1 MTFDFCRICKRNN
14 SEGKKH
20 LYTKLHQGNLLNI
33 LNKEITKYKKYRIFL
48 KDITIVYDVNKQPDF
63 WCFFCE
69 VNVEITF
76 KNVDEKQIICEHIFE
91 HIVTK
96 NHHDNVIKY
105 FKDQKADCKLINNF
119 ILKKD
124 EIDKFRR
131 RSKELQKK
139 NQLKKE
145 ERELKSNVNQESN
158 NISISIL
165 DKNDKMEIKFENFN
179 NNNSTVKPIINN
191 KLNIN
196 EEKKKKRDQLTRIK
210 VPPLKPGEGNVF
222 EEGSVP
228 PWLQDDDDMKFS
240 GNTNKTE
247 IGPSL
252 DAFLAAKKLEKK
264 KKLNPNRVG
273 ANFDRE
279 SAVGKD
285 WVPNFGR
292 VWNNG
297 TRNRSQKQY
306 KKEMK
311 SIEKTGKKQ
320 K

>member
-33 LNKEITKYKKYRIFL
+33 LNKEIT
-48 KDITIVYDVNKQPDF
+48 QPDF
-63 WCFFCE
+63 WCLFCE

-91 HIVTK
+91 HMVTK

-139 NQLKKE
+139 NKLKKE

-158 NISISIL
+158 NINVNLPSS
-165 DKNDKMEIKFENFN
+165 FENLVA
-179 NNNSTVKPIINN
+179 S
-191 KLNIN
+191 
-196 EEKKKKRDQLTRIK
+196 QLTRIK

-311 SIEKTGKKQ
+311 SIEKTGKKNN
-320 K
+320 

>member
-1 MTFDFCRICKRNN
+1 M
-14 SEGKKH
+14 
-20 LYTKLHQGNLLNI
+20 LTK
-33 LNKEITKYKKYRIFL
+33 NKLF
-48 KDITIVYDVNKQPDF
+48 
-63 WCFFCE
+63 
-69 VNVEITF
+69 
-76 KNVDEKQIICEHIFE
+76 
-91 HIVTK
+91 VTK

-158 NISISIL
+158 NISVNLPSSFENLAASRPENQSLSMSNIQDLPISIL

-196 EEKKKKRDQLTRIK
+196 EEKKKKRDL
-210 VPPLKPGEGNVF
+210 PPLKPGEGNVF

>member
-1 MTFDFCRICKRNN
+1 M
-14 SEGKKH
+14 
-20 LYTKLHQGNLLNI
+20 LTK
-33 LNKEITKYKKYRIFL
+33 NKLF
-48 KDITIVYDVNKQPDF
+48 
-63 WCFFCE
+63 
-69 VNVEITF
+69 
-76 KNVDEKQIICEHIFE
+76 
-91 HIVTK
+91 VTK